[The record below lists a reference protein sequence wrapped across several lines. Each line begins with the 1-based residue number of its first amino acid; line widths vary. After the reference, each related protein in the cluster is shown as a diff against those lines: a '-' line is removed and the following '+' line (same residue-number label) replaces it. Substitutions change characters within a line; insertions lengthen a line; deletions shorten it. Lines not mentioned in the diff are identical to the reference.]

1 MLTLRLFF
9 YFGLSFRRGK
19 NFSLFF
25 FNRSRLC
32 VVSSRRVL
40 KCFLTSKQVLFEVS
54 EKKLEMNA
62 FWKKKVEMHLTMLKK
77 KFSQNSWNPFLI
89 SIWHTRTPPFTFKR
103 EITIIFD
110 DSIWPIHF
118 GDKSNHLKIKL
129 QYAHK
134 M

>member
-9 YFGLSFRRGK
+9 TLGYLFDGEK

-62 FWKKKVEMHLTMLKK
+62 FWKKKKSKCIWHLWKK
-77 KFSQNSWNPFLI
+77 KFFLNSWNPFLI

-103 EITIIFD
+103 KITIIFD

-118 GDKSNHLKIKL
+118 GQIKSFKNKD
-129 QYAHK
+129 AVSS
-134 M
+134 